1 MRKQKNSILFRL
13 ILVAFLILAV
23 LGVRKVWEQSSRQTA
38 SMENGWNLILVNKD
52 HYIPEDYEIELTELD
67 NGKQVD
73 KKIYE
78 PLQKMFAS
86 AEEDGIYMVVV
97 EAYRKEEEQQEL
109 MDEKVEEYTQKW
121 VPEVLAKVFA
131 EKWVAKPGTSEH
143 QLGIAVDINP
153 DYSRSNRNEV
163 YTWLAENSYQYGFIY
178 RYPED
183 KIHITGI
190 QNEPWHYRYVGV
202 KAATEMYEQDICLE
216 EYLE

>member
-1 MRKQKNSILFRL
+1 MRKQKGSILFRL
-13 ILVAFLILAV
+13 ILIVFLIFAV
-23 LGVRKVWEQSSRQTA
+23 FGVRNIWEKSSRQTA
-38 SMENGWNLILVNKD
+38 SMENGWNLILVNQD
-52 HYIPEDYEIELTELD
+52 HYIPEDYEIELVELD
-67 NGKQVD
+67 NGKWVD

-78 PLQKMFAS
+78 SLQDMFAR
-86 AEEDGIYMVVV
+86 AEEDGIHMVVV

-109 MDEKVEEYTQKW
+109 MDEKIEEYKQKW
-121 VPEVLAKVFA
+121 VPGFLARIFA
-131 EKWVAKPGTSEH
+131 ERWVAKPGTSEH

-190 QNEPWHYRYVGV
+190 RNEPWHYRYVGV
-202 KAATEMYEQDICLE
+202 EAATEIYERDICLE